1 MLPSASNIFPV
12 LLLVGVNH
20 LQRAD
25 QKVTSLMK
33 PFLILPPKTWL
44 RSYYSF
50 HSTQTPS
57 IHPSCIDTLLTLG
70 FFTYSRYSTY
80 IKRLSFS
87 THFLFLLLKCLFFR
101 VPSLSRDRKL
111 VFLLV
116 SSNGGTAPARP
127 PHPSPSGSDSTL
139 SFYLIPHS
147 QSCPAESTSARC
159 QCLSPAP
166 AALGL

>member
-44 RSYYSF
+44 GSYYSF

-57 IHPSCIDTLLTLG
+57 IHPNCIDTLLTLG
-70 FFTYSRYSTY
+70 FLHIVGTPHILRDCLFQLTFSSYS
-80 IKRLSFS
+80 LNVCFS
-87 THFLFLLLKCLFFR
+87 GFHPFQGTESWFFFLCPLMVALFLLGPHIQ
-101 VPSLSRDRKL
+101 V
-111 VFLLV
+111 LLV
-116 SSNGGTAPARP
+116 
-127 PHPSPSGSDSTL
+127 
-139 SFYLIPHS
+139 LIQH
-147 QSCPAESTSARC
+147 CPFT
-159 QCLSPAP
+159 
-166 AALGL
+166 